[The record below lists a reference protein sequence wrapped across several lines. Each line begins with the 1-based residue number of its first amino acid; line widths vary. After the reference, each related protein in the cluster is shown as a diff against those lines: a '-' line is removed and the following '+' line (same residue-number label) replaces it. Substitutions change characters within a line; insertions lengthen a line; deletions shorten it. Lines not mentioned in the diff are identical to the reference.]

1 MDKTNRSFG
10 FVHACELDYRTFGL
24 HIALF
29 HQVIFRS
36 APQGSR
42 GILRG
47 KQREKFPFLPFN
59 D

>member
-47 KQREKFPFLPFN
+47 KQRE
-59 D
+59 